1 MGQSKCPNCDGT
13 LEYRADHRKFGCNSC
28 GSFFTEEQVKKLFKG
43 KNKSQAARP
52 IMEDDEF
59 CQGELY
65 KCTVCGA
72 EIMAEADLKIGW
84 CFCCGG
90 GLQKQ
95 GNLPAAYRP
104 EGILPFEISRDAAV
118 EIFKDNLAYGKLSPS
133 AFSSDEVLSG
143 LKGVYLPVWMADC
156 NVGINVN
163 GTGRTVKS
171 WIYGDQLYTEARDYS
186 VERNGEAEYFSV
198 PSDAV
203 GKMDR
208 DLMAMAGNYDF
219 TKLQRFDPSD
229 IFRYP
234 AEYCPVNKGEAF
246 KCIQEKVKEDTRKT
260 VGKSVSKYTDFIPE
274 NEDID
279 ILGTYWNYSLVPLW
293 LLTYTSGRKTY
304 RFAVNG
310 QTGKFAGDAPVSPVK
325 LSFWALV
332 VFVTV
337 ALLTLVIT
345 TVTGFAGSADQSGF
359 LVRSVGT
366 GAVLGAFAAAVVC
379 SIAVRSVRRPHE
391 VPEPNTYAGDAETNF
406 TTKLDRYVRQY
417 TTKVKCKDK

>member
-13 LEYRADHRKFGCNSC
+13 LKYRADHRKFGCDSC

-43 KNKSQAARP
+43 KGRSAARP
-52 IMEDDEF
+52 VMEDDEF

-65 KCTVCGA
+65 RCTVCGA

-104 EGILPFEISRDAAV
+104 EGILPFEISREAAI
-118 EIFKDNLAYGKLSPS
+118 EIFRDNLAGGRLSPS
-133 AFSSDEVLSG
+133 VFSSDETLSG
-143 LKGVYLPVWMADC
+143 IKGVYLPVWMADC
-156 NVGINVN
+156 NVDINVK
-163 GTGRTVKS
+163 GTGKIVKS
-171 WIYGDQLYTEARDYS
+171 WIYGNELYTETRDYS
-186 VERNGEAEYFSV
+186 IERIGEAEYFSV

-203 GKMDR
+203 GKMDP

-229 IFRYP
+229 IFRYA
-234 AEYCPVNKGEAF
+234 AEYCPVNKSEAF
-246 KCIQEKVKEDTRKT
+246 KCVQEKVKADTVKT
-260 VGKSVSKYTDFIPE
+260 VGKSVTKYTEFIPD

-310 QTGKFAGDAPVSPVK
+310 QTGKFAGESPVSPVK
-325 LSFWALV
+325 LLFWGLLA
-332 VFVTV
+332 FVTV
-337 ALLTLVIT
+337 VLLALVLSV
-345 TVTGFAGSADQSGF
+345 VTGFAGSSGQSGF
-359 LVRSVGT
+359 LFRSMGAGVLL
-366 GAVLGAFAAAVVC
+366 GAVAAVAVC
-379 SIAVRSVRRPHE
+379 CAAVRSTRRTYE
-391 VPEPNTYAGDAETNF
+391 SVPDTYAGDAETNF

-417 TTKVKCKDK
+417 TTKVKSK

>member
-171 WIYGDQLYTEARDYS
+171 WIYGDQLYTETRDYS

-310 QTGKFAGDAPVSPVK
+310 QTGKFAGEPPVSPVK
-325 LSFWALV
+325 LTFWALL

-337 ALLTLVIT
+337 VLLTLVLT
-345 TVTGFAGSADQSGF
+345 TVTGFAGSPCQKYGNRCISRSRRRCSCMYCGSPQHQTFIRIRSGY
-359 LVRSVGT
+359 L
-366 GAVLGAFAAAVVC
+366 C
-379 SIAVRSVRRPHE
+379 RRC
-391 VPEPNTYAGDAETNF
+391 
-406 TTKLDRYVRQY
+406 R
-417 TTKVKCKDK
+417 DKFHYEA

>member
-43 KNKSQAARP
+43 KNKSQTARP

-84 CFCCGG
+84 CFYCGG

-171 WIYGDQLYTEARDYS
+171 WIYGDQLYTETRDYS

-198 PSDAV
+198 PSDAA

-310 QTGKFAGDAPVSPVK
+310 QTGKFAGEPPVSPVK
-325 LSFWALV
+325 LTFWALL

-337 ALLTLVIT
+337 VLLTLVLT
-345 TVTGFAGSADQSGF
+345 TVTGFAGSSDQNGF
-359 LVRSVGT
+359 LVRSMGT
-366 GAVLGAFAAAVVC
+366 GAFLGAAAAALVC
-379 SIAVRSVRRPHE
+379 IAAVRSTRRSYE
-391 VPEPNTYAGDAETNF
+391 FVPDTYAGDAETSF

-417 TTKVKCKDK
+417 TTKVKNK